1 MTGNFY
7 YQNDEEISIFNGYR
21 DRKTLLTFDVACGE
35 VLDFLAN
42 VTTFHK
48 TTKNNMI

>member
-7 YQNDEEISIFNGYR
+7 YQNEEDIAIFNGYK
-21 DRKTLLTFDVACGE
+21 DRKTLLKIEVPCGE

-42 VTTFHK
+42 VTTYDK
-48 TTKNNMI
+48 TKKNN